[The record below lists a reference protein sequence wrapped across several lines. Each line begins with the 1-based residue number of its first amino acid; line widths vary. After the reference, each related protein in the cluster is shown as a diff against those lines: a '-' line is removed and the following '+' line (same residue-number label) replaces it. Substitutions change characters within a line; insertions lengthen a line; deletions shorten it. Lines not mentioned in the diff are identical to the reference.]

1 MKRAKIV
8 KLVVSFVLILFFVSV
23 VPQAWAAAEGDM
35 TVLRAAHRGNVSAMR
50 RIGMRMYRGCSVGD
64 PSTGIQWL
72 EKAAEKGDIE
82 AMYDLGRIY
91 QSKKDQGRAAEYF
104 KQAAKRGHSKA
115 SERLEKLPLEHSL
128 EFVEKKAKSGN
139 YKACMR
145 LLKAYLL
152 GEEDIQIDADDA
164 WKWYKQAVKLKPQ
177 ESREALKKWNA
188 SQTVPIWEELAK
200 NKEDEEALMHLA
212 ELYSQGADG
221 LPKDE
226 GKAKKYYQEAATAG
240 NLQAAA
246 WLKERG
252 IPFETKAERDER
264 LAREAEARRKAEA
277 ARQERERREQQMA
290 NEKHRNLL
298 RSLLRDH
305 GRERADFLCCY
316 GDDNPYDEEVS
327 LGKLS
332 TMNEFNQFYLK
343 GRVYQKISD
352 SRFLALANGTTIS
365 VVVPPDVK
373 INFADKDLVHGIF
386 MRDGSYSYETVSG
399 QWKEVRNYIIVAG
412 SN

>member
-1 MKRAKIV
+1 MKRVRIE
-8 KLVVSFVLILFFVSV
+8 KLVVSIVLILFSV
-23 VPQAWAAAEGDM
+23 LVMPQAWAEGDID
-35 TVLRAAHRGNVSAMR
+35 VLRAAHRGNVNAMR
-50 RIGMRMYRGCSVGD
+50 RIGMRMYRGCSVGN
-64 PSTGIQWL
+64 PSAGIQWL
-72 EKAAEKGDIE
+72 ERAAEKGDVE

-91 QSKKDQGRAAEYF
+91 QSKKDYGRAAEYL
-104 KQAAKRGHSKA
+104 KQAAEQGHSKA

-128 EFVEKKAKSGN
+128 ELVEKKAKSGN

-152 GEEDIQIDADDA
+152 GGEDIQIDADNA
-164 WKWYKQAVKLKPQ
+164 WNWYEQAAKLKAQ
-177 ESREALKKWNA
+177 ETRETIKKWNA
-188 SQTVPIWEELAK
+188 SQTVSLWEKIVDK
-200 NKEDEEALMHLA
+200 NRDDEEVLMYLA
-212 ELYSQGADG
+212 ELYEKGADG
-221 LPKDE
+221 LMKDE
-226 GKAKKYYQEAATAG
+226 EKAKKYYQRAATSG
-240 NLQAAA
+240 NLQAVA

-252 IPFETKAERDER
+252 ISFETKAERDAR
-264 LAREAEARRKAEA
+264 LAREAEAKRKAEA
-277 ARQERERREQQMA
+277 ARQERERREQEMA
-290 NEKHRNLL
+290 NEKHRDLF

-305 GRERADFLCCY
+305 GRERANFLCCY
-316 GDDNPYDEEVS
+316 GDANPYDEEIS

-332 TMNEFNQFYLK
+332 TMNEFSQFYLS